1 MNYFIKSADKNIN
14 ITVREPID
22 SDFEQYTDFIKKI
35 AKESKFTYHYVGEPD
50 IDRKKQLDLWHS
62 PYRYTLIAFDD
73 NKMIGYFCLYVT
85 NPEHPYLKHNG
96 GTHTYILKDY
106 TGYGLGTFFLDQIE
120 KRIHLLGIKRV
131 SCNVHSNNTKNLKS
145 LQNQGFIIESVAKN
159 RYFIDGKYIDGC
171 NLVKWYD

>member
-1 MNYFIKSADKNIN
+1 M
-14 ITVREPID
+14 
-22 SDFEQYTDFIKKI
+22 
-35 AKESKFTYHYVGEPD
+35 
-50 IDRKKQLDLWHS
+50 
-62 PYRYTLIAFDD
+62 
-73 NKMIGYFCLYVT
+73 YVT

-131 SCNVHSNNTKNLKS
+131 SCNVHSNNTKNLKR

-159 RYFIDGKYIDGC
+159 RYFIDVYLKESSKVSETKDIERIHSAVDKLQVASEQIYSNKSLDQRIAIAKVNYVKDNGKDGTELNRRI
-171 NLVKWYD
+171 NLLTQNINGSLFLPSRQYE